1 MKQSS
6 SDVLEDMTKLMIPM
20 LSRVSIKAPE
30 GLRDGMAVHE
40 DVYWNSFLPAFFD
53 RMSFQMRK
61 NMTEVV
67 SPYGLTSAHAIYLIA
82 LKLQDGQTL
91 VSLSRFL
98 DLDTANTNRV
108 IKVLREKGFVYDDR
122 KTENSKKYF
131 IYLTESGQELAEF
144 IMKRVTELNNS
155 YFKDIPRE
163 DVLHLR
169 NTLIHILNNMNL
181 DIDSYMHSKYED
193 PFYTHLHIT
202 PLVDAYE
209 TESVRAPPE
218 DE

>member
-1 MKQSS
+1 
-6 SDVLEDMTKLMIPM
+6 
-20 LSRVSIKAPE
+20 
-30 GLRDGMAVHE
+30 MAIQE

-67 SPYGLTSAHAIYLIA
+67 SPYGLTSAHAVYLIA

-131 IYLTESGQELAEF
+131 LSDRGRSGARSHRDGLRHGAEQQLFQRHTARGRAPSAQHPHPCPEEHES
-144 IMKRVTELNNS
+144 RH
-155 YFKDIPRE
+155 RE
-163 DVLHLR
+163 VHALEVRGSVLHPPS
-169 NTLIHILNNMNL
+169 H
-181 DIDSYMHSKYED
+181 HSVGQRLC
-193 PFYTHLHIT
+193 HR
-202 PLVDAYE
+202 VA
-209 TESVRAPPE
+209 SCA
-218 DE
+218 